1 MGQGIE
7 THLGDGWLTLP
18 VLAKQQHLIPNIMIL
33 ATTKQ
38 IAYLQDLANRC
49 EYIKMRH
56 PSLIPQGLS
65 LIKWENE
72 GVTSD
77 KASRC
82 IQFYNEIIRRADE
95 ILHPTP
101 KVAETE
107 DLPA

>member
-1 MGQGIE
+1 MY
-7 THLGDGWLTLP
+7 
-18 VLAKQQHLIPNIMIL
+18 L
-33 ATTKQ
+33 ATNKQ

-56 PSLIPQGLS
+56 PSLIPQGLDR
-65 LIKWENE
+65 IDWGKQ

-82 IQFYNEIIRRADE
+82 IQFYNEILNNADLQ
-95 ILHPTP
+95 LHPRK

>member
-1 MGQGIE
+1 MY
-7 THLGDGWLTLP
+7 
-18 VLAKQQHLIPNIMIL
+18 L
-33 ATTKQ
+33 ATNKQ

-49 EYIKMRH
+49 EFIKMRH
-56 PSLIPQGLS
+56 PSLIPQGLTH
-65 LIKWENE
+65 IKWDNE

-82 IQFYNEIIRRADE
+82 IQFYNEILRKADE
-95 ILHPTP
+95 ILHPMP

>member
-1 MGQGIE
+1 
-7 THLGDGWLTLP
+7 
-18 VLAKQQHLIPNIMIL
+18 MIL
-33 ATTKQ
+33 ATNKQ

-49 EYIKMRH
+49 EFIKMRH

-65 LIKWENE
+65 LIKWGNE

-82 IQFYNEIIRRADE
+82 IQFYNEILRKVDE
-95 ILHPTP
+95 ILHPMP